1 MGIPSCP
8 ISPHWVQLYG
18 WPGSSRLSKT
28 LILSSLS
35 SESMSA
41 SKLKVHSVG
50 HHEVDN
56 PKTEILPLKWDNL
69 KLSNG

>member
-1 MGIPSCP
+1 
-8 ISPHWVQLYG
+8 
-18 WPGSSRLSKT
+18 
-28 LILSSLS
+28 LILSSLPN
-35 SESMSA
+35 ESIRA

-69 KLSNG
+69 RF